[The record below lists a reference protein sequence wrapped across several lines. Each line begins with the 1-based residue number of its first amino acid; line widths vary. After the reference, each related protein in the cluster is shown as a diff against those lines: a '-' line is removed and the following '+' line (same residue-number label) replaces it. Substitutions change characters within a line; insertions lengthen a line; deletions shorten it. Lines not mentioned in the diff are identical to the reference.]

1 MNYHI
6 AFKLYEDSL
15 TKLQNSLTHSQ
26 KLDMYNESDDDDDED
41 VRRDILNNNVRL
53 DFGHAPI
60 EVLYRKMFKLQ
71 FLLH

>member
-15 TKLQNSLTHSQ
+15 IKLQKSLTHAQ

-41 VRRDILNNNVRL
+41 VRRDILNNHVHL
-53 DFGHAPI
+53 DFGIAPI

-71 FLLH
+71 VLLH

>member
-26 KLDMYNESDDDDDED
+26 KLNMYNESDDDDED
-41 VRRDILNNNVRL
+41 VRRDILNNHVHL
-53 DFGHAPI
+53 DFGITPI

-71 FLLH
+71 VLLH